1 MGFAWAVRIPTDQY
15 DEYIHTGVLHIPTD
29 ANFYLIW
36 HQKPCM
42 EYKIIE
48 ISKYGSPEKKFR
60 LLEIEVNKAIAEGWI
75 PQGGPSLE
83 NKQNLVIQAM
93 VRN

>member
-1 MGFAWAVRIPTDQY
+1 
-15 DEYIHTGVLHIPTD
+15 
-29 ANFYLIW
+29 
-36 HQKPCM
+36 M

-60 LLEIEVNKAIAEGWI
+60 LLEIEVNKAIAEGWV

-93 VRN
+93 VKN